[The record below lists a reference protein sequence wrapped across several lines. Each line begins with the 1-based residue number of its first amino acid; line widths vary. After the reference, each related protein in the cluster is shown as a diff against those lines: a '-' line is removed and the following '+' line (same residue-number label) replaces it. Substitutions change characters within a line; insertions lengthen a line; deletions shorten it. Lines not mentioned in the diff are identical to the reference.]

1 MSEET
6 STPAQARPIRRFS
19 IGLLT
24 LLQIVFVILI
34 FLGINFL
41 SSQHYRPYDLS
52 QDLGFTLAPSTT
64 RYLQSPAV
72 QSREVPVRLIVAFRA
87 DSPFYERIR
96 PVAEEFMRLSGGKV
110 ELQLIDPIRANDLAE
125 SVAAEYN
132 LVFNQDLVIIDAR
145 SSRETP
151 AVNGEKKV
159 SPHVNIAR
167 LEDMVVYETD
177 ANNQRR
183 VRGFLGEDSLRSGLV
198 NAIEGKPRKVLVF
211 SDKSDLT
218 SEKSEGVWQV
228 FSANLVS
235 QNILPERVRL
245 ADLPTI
251 PQDVEAVAIIAA
263 NTDLTPEELTV
274 LEEYW
279 RRPRAAILVT
289 TGDADCPPRLRAFL
303 RGQGVTPRPD
313 RVLTVDSGTVQTS
326 VAASFTQ
333 GLEFMRDLWEKPTL
347 LEGVTHSLEVRE
359 GAEDLLNQRIAPY
372 SLLESG
378 EKYWGERHFGN
389 EVPSFDKDG
398 EAAGPLS
405 IAAAVVRGAATDDR
419 FAGETSR
426 MIVIGN
432 SAFLSPQHVRQ
443 ANLDFLASG
452 ANWLI
457 GREDLTGKGPK
468 NLRIYK
474 LPILPPHVTFI
485 NRFNLLILPAVL
497 LLIGALV
504 WSSRRA

>member
-6 STPAQARPIRRFS
+6 PTPNHARPIRRFS
-19 IGLLT
+19 IGLLS
-24 LLQIVFVILI
+24 LLQIIFILLI
-34 FLGINFL
+34 FLGVNFL
-41 SSQHYRPYDLS
+41 SSQHHRPYDLS
-52 QDLGFTLAPSTT
+52 EDLGFTLAPSTA
-64 RYLQSPAV
+64 RYLQSSAV
-72 QSREVPVRLIVAFRA
+72 QSREVPVRMIVAFRA

-96 PVAEEFMRLSGGKV
+96 PIAEEFTRISGGKV

-132 LVFNQDLVIIDAR
+132 LVFNQDIVIIDAR
-145 SSRETP
+145 SSRESP

-159 SPHVNIAR
+159 SPNVHIAR

-218 SEKSEGVWQV
+218 SEKSEGIWQV

-235 QNILPERVRL
+235 QNIVPERVRL
-245 ADLPTI
+245 ADLEKI
-251 PQDVEAVAIIAA
+251 PDDVEAVAIVAA
-263 NTDLTPEELTV
+263 NSDLTPEELAV
-274 LEEYW
+274 MEEYW

-303 RGQGVTPRPD
+303 RTNGVTPRPD
-313 RVLTVDSGTVQTS
+313 RVLTVDSGVVQTS
-326 VAASFTQ
+326 VAANFTQ

-347 LEGVTHSLEVRE
+347 LEGVTHSLDVRE

-372 SLLESG
+372 SLLESDK
-378 EKYWGERHFGN
+378 KYWGERNFGN
-389 EVPSFDKDG
+389 EIPDFDKNG
-398 EAAGPLS
+398 EAAGPLPL
-405 IAAAVVRGAATDDR
+405 AAAVVRGAATDDR

-426 MIVIGN
+426 MVLIGN

-443 ANLDFLASG
+443 SNLDFLASS

-485 NRFNLLILPAVL
+485 NRFNLLVLPAVL